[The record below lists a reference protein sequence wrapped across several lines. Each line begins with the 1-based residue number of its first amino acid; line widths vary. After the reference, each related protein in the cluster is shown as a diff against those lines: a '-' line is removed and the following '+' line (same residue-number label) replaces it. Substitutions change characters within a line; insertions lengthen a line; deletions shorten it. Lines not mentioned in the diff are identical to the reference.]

1 MLFHTKRYKNKE
13 RERGGDIK
21 RAGKRESGGINKQN
35 WSLDLAILFKCKQH
49 RDQHKQVKLEIRW
62 AKQEQRLLAK

>member
-1 MLFHTKRYKNKE
+1 ME
-13 RERGGDIK
+13 IK
-21 RAGKRESGGINKQN
+21 RAGKREIEGINKQN

-49 RDQHKQVKLEIRW
+49 WDQHKQVKLEIRW